1 MAIVKENET
10 PFCDK
15 PHNIQSA
22 ELAFV
27 QDGKSELPALVK
39 ITLVY

>member
-27 QDGKSELPALVK
+27 RDGKSELPALVK